1 MVLDFEQVKQEE
13 AHESQ
18 KFGSFPLIMVPSAH
32 LLVHTFFEVSNL
44 SIANMSVLHFVHLSE
59 DKLHSEH
66 IVSHFTQVPFT
77 VAVNS
82 AGHILEHV
90 PLSLT

>member
-13 AHESQ
+13 AQESQ
-18 KFGSFPLIMVPSAH
+18 KFGSFPLIIVPSAH
-32 LLVHTFFEVSNL
+32 LLVQTFLEVSNL

-59 DKLHSEH
+59 VWLHSEH
-66 IVSHFTQVPFT
+66 VVSHLTQEPFN

-82 AGHILEHV
+82 AGQVLEQM